1 MTTTSTATP
10 ATDTQ
15 VVDNEHDQ
23 DELYLEDTRVE
34 VLAHG
39 GVVVAGLGAV
49 VYAHPGIT
57 VDVELG
63 GTVYLAPG
71 AFLLEERPGALER
84 CDITVVDWLP
94 PSKRT

>member
-1 MTTTSTATP
+1 MTTTATSTTSTP
-10 ATDTQ
+10 TVID
-15 VVDNEHDQ
+15 DEGDQ
-23 DELYLEDTRVE
+23 GELFIEDRCVE
-34 VLAHG
+34 VIAHG
-39 GVVVAGLGAV
+39 GVVIAGLGSV

-84 CDITVVDWLP
+84 CDVTVVDWLP
-94 PSKRT
+94 PTEQA

>member
-1 MTTTSTATP
+1 MTIISTTSTVT
-10 ATDTQ
+10 
-15 VVDNEHDQ
+15 VVDDEDDQ
-23 DELYLEDTRVE
+23 DELFIEDRRVE
-34 VLAHG
+34 VIAHG
-39 GVVVAGLGAV
+39 GVVVASLGAV

-84 CDITVVDWLP
+84 CDITVVDWLLP
-94 PSKRT
+94 TDHEKT